1 MVTMLTNGLSF
12 RSYDASVFET
22 TIRVLGGLLTA
33 HELSGDPV
41 FLSRRARARARRRP
55 SRRPAARAPA
65 RAAGSLHV

>member
-41 FLSRRARARARRRP
+41 VLSRRARARARRRP